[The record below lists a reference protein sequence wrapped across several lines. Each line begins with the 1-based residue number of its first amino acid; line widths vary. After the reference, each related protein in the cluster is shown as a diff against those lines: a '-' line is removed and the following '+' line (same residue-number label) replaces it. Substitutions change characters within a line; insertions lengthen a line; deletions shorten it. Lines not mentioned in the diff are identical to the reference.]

1 MSTMN
6 ITFKHPDEII
16 DFLKTVCKFDFNMD
30 MRRGRAV
37 VDAKS
42 LLGIMNLGLN
52 NVIELQMYADDCTEL
67 ERQLEDLQHK
77 MEHKN
82 GMSGICSASFLI
94 YYTHNSGYIECAL
107 PVYDVGVASDH
118 RRRKRVPRHILCSG

>member
-1 MSTMN
+1 MLRQKEVKRMSTMN

-16 DFLKTVCKFDFNMD
+16 DFVNTVCKFDFNMD

-67 ERQLEDLQHK
+67 ERQLERF
-77 MEHKN
+77 
-82 GMSGICSASFLI
+82 A
-94 YYTHNSGYIECAL
+94 A
-107 PVYDVGVASDH
+107 
-118 RRRKRVPRHILCSG
+118 

>member
-16 DFLKTVCKFDFNMD
+16 DFLNSVCKFDFNMD

-42 LLGIMNLGLN
+42 LLGIMNLGLKN
-52 NVIELQMYADDCTEL
+52 SWANWDWNLNLFIPLISGGKRCMYPLD
-67 ERQLEDLQHK
+67 
-77 MEHKN
+77 N
-82 GMSGICSASFLI
+82 WCS
-94 YYTHNSGYIECAL
+94 
-107 PVYDVGVASDH
+107 
-118 RRRKRVPRHILCSG
+118 RKRVGSTIKSTLAILSCCLSRAITFV

>member
-1 MSTMN
+1 MKMN
-6 ITFKHPDEII
+6 LLISGDIIRSVSLHPDEII

-67 ERQLEDLQHK
+67 ERQLERF
-77 MEHKN
+77 
-82 GMSGICSASFLI
+82 A
-94 YYTHNSGYIECAL
+94 A
-107 PVYDVGVASDH
+107 
-118 RRRKRVPRHILCSG
+118 

>member
-42 LLGIMNLGLN
+42 
-52 NVIELQMYADDCTEL
+52 YL
-67 ERQLEDLQHK
+67 E
-77 MEHKN
+77 
-82 GMSGICSASFLI
+82 S
-94 YYTHNSGYIECAL
+94 
-107 PVYDVGVASDH
+107 
-118 RRRKRVPRHILCSG
+118 

>member
-16 DFLKTVCKFDFNMD
+16 DFVNTVCKFDFNMD

-67 ERQLEDLQHK
+67 KKQLEK
-77 MEHKN
+77 
-82 GMSGICSASFLI
+82 F
-94 YYTHNSGYIECAL
+94 
-107 PVYDVGVASDH
+107 VAQQ
-118 RRRKRVPRHILCSG
+118 

>member
-52 NVIELQMYADDCTEL
+52 N
-67 ERQLEDLQHK
+67 
-77 MEHKN
+77 
-82 GMSGICSASFLI
+82 GMSDICSASFLI

-107 PVYDVGVASDH
+107 
-118 RRRKRVPRHILCSG
+118 RCTM

>member
-16 DFLKTVCKFDFNMD
+16 DFLKT
-30 MRRGRAV
+30 V

-67 ERQLEDLQHK
+67 ERQLERF
-77 MEHKN
+77 
-82 GMSGICSASFLI
+82 A
-94 YYTHNSGYIECAL
+94 A
-107 PVYDVGVASDH
+107 
-118 RRRKRVPRHILCSG
+118 

>member
-16 DFLKTVCKFDFNMD
+16 DFL
-30 MRRGRAV
+30 RRGRAV

-67 ERQLEDLQHK
+67 ERQLERF
-77 MEHKN
+77 
-82 GMSGICSASFLI
+82 A
-94 YYTHNSGYIECAL
+94 A
-107 PVYDVGVASDH
+107 
-118 RRRKRVPRHILCSG
+118 

>member
-52 NVIELQMYADDCTEL
+52 NVIELQMYADDCTE
-67 ERQLEDLQHK
+67 HK

-82 GMSGICSASFLI
+82 GMSGICSASFLLWRDQKGNN
-94 YYTHNSGYIECAL
+94 Y
-107 PVYDVGVASDH
+107 
-118 RRRKRVPRHILCSG
+118 RV

>member
-67 ERQLEDLQHK
+67 ERQLERFAA
-77 MEHKN
+77 MEYKN

-94 YYTHNSGYIECAL
+94 YYTYNSGYIECAL
-107 PVYDVGVASDH
+107 
-118 RRRKRVPRHILCSG
+118 RCTM

>member
-1 MSTMN
+1 MIYVKSEKDFIAVKAERGEKNEHNETLLSNTRMRSL
-6 ITFKHPDEII
+6 I
-16 DFLKTVCKFDFNMD
+16 FLKTVCKFDFNMD

-67 ERQLEDLQHK
+67 ERQLERF
-77 MEHKN
+77 
-82 GMSGICSASFLI
+82 A
-94 YYTHNSGYIECAL
+94 A
-107 PVYDVGVASDH
+107 
-118 RRRKRVPRHILCSG
+118 

>member
-1 MSTMN
+1 MIQMKN
-6 ITFKHPDEII
+6 EKDFIAVEAERGEKNEYNEH
-16 DFLKTVCKFDFNMD
+16 FLKTVCKFDFNMD

-67 ERQLEDLQHK
+67 ERQLER
-77 MEHKN
+77 
-82 GMSGICSASFLI
+82 F
-94 YYTHNSGYIECAL
+94 
-107 PVYDVGVASDH
+107 VA
-118 RRRKRVPRHILCSG
+118 

>member
-37 VDAKS
+37 VDAE
-42 LLGIMNLGLN
+42 
-52 NVIELQMYADDCTEL
+52 VITWNHE
-67 ERQLEDLQHK
+67 
-77 MEHKN
+77 
-82 GMSGICSASFLI
+82 SGI
-94 YYTHNSGYIECAL
+94 E
-107 PVYDVGVASDH
+107 
-118 RRRKRVPRHILCSG
+118 

>member
-37 VDAKS
+37 GEAML
-42 LLGIMNLGLN
+42 LLGFMILG
-52 NVIELQMYADDCTEL
+52 
-67 ERQLEDLQHK
+67 
-77 MEHKN
+77 
-82 GMSGICSASFLI
+82 G
-94 YYTHNSGYIECAL
+94 
-107 PVYDVGVASDH
+107 
-118 RRRKRVPRHILCSG
+118 

>member
-1 MSTMN
+1 MIYAKSEKDFIAVKEKEVKRMSTMN

-42 LLGIMNLGLN
+42 LRGIKNLGLN

-67 ERQLEDLQHK
+67 ERQLERF
-77 MEHKN
+77 
-82 GMSGICSASFLI
+82 A
-94 YYTHNSGYIECAL
+94 A
-107 PVYDVGVASDH
+107 
-118 RRRKRVPRHILCSG
+118 

>member
-16 DFLKTVCKFDFNMD
+16 DFVNTVSKFDFDMD
-30 MRRGRAV
+30 MKKGRAV

-52 NVIELQMYADDCTEL
+52 NVIELQMYSDDCTEL
-67 ERQLEDLQHK
+67 KKQLERF
-77 MEHKN
+77 
-82 GMSGICSASFLI
+82 A
-94 YYTHNSGYIECAL
+94 A
-107 PVYDVGVASDH
+107 
-118 RRRKRVPRHILCSG
+118 

>member
-1 MSTMN
+1 MIYAKSEKDFIALRQKEVKRMSTMN

-67 ERQLEDLQHK
+67 ERQLERF
-77 MEHKN
+77 
-82 GMSGICSASFLI
+82 A
-94 YYTHNSGYIECAL
+94 A
-107 PVYDVGVASDH
+107 
-118 RRRKRVPRHILCSG
+118 